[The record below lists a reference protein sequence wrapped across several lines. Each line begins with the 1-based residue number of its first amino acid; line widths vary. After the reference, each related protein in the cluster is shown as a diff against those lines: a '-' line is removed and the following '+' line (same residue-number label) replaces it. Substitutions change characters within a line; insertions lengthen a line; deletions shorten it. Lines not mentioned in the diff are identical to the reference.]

1 MSARSGPPTL
11 QDVARRAGVHPA
23 TVSRAL
29 GRPEMVAPETRDR
42 VLAAVEALGFVPN
55 RHARHLAG
63 GSAEAVGVIVPDI
76 ANPYFATMLQSIQ
89 AEATGRDLEVLI
101 ADSGGDP
108 ATEQRM
114 LETLSRRVDGIVVCT
129 PVSDLAGATVPV
141 VQVNRQSRQ
150 VPSVVVDQATIVTLA
165 VDHLTALGHRH
176 LAYLHGPL
184 RYWSSRRRTRAVQRI
199 ARERRGE
206 LRIEVVHPVAGTFEG
221 GRGVLETVLATG
233 ATGVLAFNDV
243 QAAGLVV
250 GAHAAGL
257 RVPGD
262 LSIVGSD
269 GLDLATMIEPTL
281 TTVVAPRDAIGRTAL
296 ARLVTD
302 DGPTRTVL
310 QPALTYRG
318 SSGRPGRAAP
328 ANHSPRRLRAD
339 AG

>member
-1 MSARSGPPTL
+1 
-11 QDVARRAGVHPA
+11 
-23 TVSRAL
+23 
-29 GRPEMVAPETRDR
+29 MVAPATRER

-55 RHARHLAG
+55 RSARRLAG
-63 GSAEAVGVIVPDI
+63 GRAEAVGVIVPDI

-89 AEATGRDLEVLI
+89 AEASLRDLEVLI

-114 LETLSRRVDGIVVCT
+114 LATLSRRVDGVVVCT

-141 VQVNRQSRQ
+141 IQVNRQSRQ
-150 VPSVVVDQATIVTLA
+150 VRSVVVDQGAIVALA
-165 VDHLTALGHRH
+165 VEHLTALGHRH
-176 LAYLHGPL
+176 LAYLHGPM
-184 RYWSSRRRTRAVQRI
+184 RYWSSRQRAGAVQSI

-206 LRIEVVHPVAGTFEG
+206 LRIEVVHPVPGTFEG
-221 GRGVLETVLATG
+221 GRSVFEAVLATG

-243 QAAGLVV
+243 QAAGLIV
-250 GAHAAGL
+250 GAHASGL
-257 RVPGD
+257 HVPDD

-296 ARLVTD
+296 ARLVAE

-310 QPALTYRG
+310 QPDLSPGG
-318 SSGRPGRAAP
+318 SSGRPSRTAP
-328 ANHSPRRLRAD
+328 AIHPPRRLRAD
-339 AG
+339 VG